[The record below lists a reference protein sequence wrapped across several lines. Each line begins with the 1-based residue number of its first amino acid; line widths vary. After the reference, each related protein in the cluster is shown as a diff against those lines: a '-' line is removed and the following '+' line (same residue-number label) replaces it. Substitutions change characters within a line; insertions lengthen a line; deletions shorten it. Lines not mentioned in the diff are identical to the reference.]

1 MPTPPIKHEGWQAI
15 YRRVVEC
22 QRRIRTD
29 NELMMLSDY
38 DHDHDSD
45 LPFSRAE
52 AQLEVQKWW
61 WQL

>member
-1 MPTPPIKHEGWQAI
+1 MPVPPVNHTGWQAI
-15 YRRVVEC
+15 YRRVVEW

-29 NELMMLSDY
+29 NELMMLSDH
-38 DHDHDSD
+38 DNDHDSD